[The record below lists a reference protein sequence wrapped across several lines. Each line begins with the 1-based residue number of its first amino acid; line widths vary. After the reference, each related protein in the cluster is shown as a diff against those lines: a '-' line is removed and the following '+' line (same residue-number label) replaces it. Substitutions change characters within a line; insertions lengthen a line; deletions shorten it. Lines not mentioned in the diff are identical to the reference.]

1 MRAREITSQQN
12 RRNLV
17 VWVNKRGIMGIFGA
31 GTGHASHRVALFS
44 HTLSPLSFLN
54 FLTALFFSARES
66 TRIREIAEPR
76 IRTPSPRYKA
86 NYWISRDGKQG
97 TAGRVAGRDTG
108 RRRRRLRRTA
118 NGGERRRRGGGRCC
132 AGAYWRERRGVSVT
146 NHLGAAAGS

>member
-31 GTGHASHRVALFS
+31 GTEHASHRVS
-44 HTLSPLSFLN
+44 HLSHSLSLSSS

-66 TRIREIAEPR
+66 TRKYREIADPH
-76 IRTPSPRYKA
+76 TPSPRYKA

-97 TAGRVAGRDTG
+97 TAISLA
-108 RRRRRLRRTA
+108 
-118 NGGERRRRGGGRCC
+118 
-132 AGAYWRERRGVSVT
+132 
-146 NHLGAAAGS
+146 